1 VDLQIN
7 RNSLW
12 HGLSEHQQ
20 FCVKRGLPIKYLG
33 MSLRDDTLKFVDYEI
48 PQSFAPLVVSG
59 VTQSRWLQAL
69 KSTMSPAKY
78 PVGIVGIHS
87 SPTDHSAF
95 KVGASIFEM
104 AVHRGLVCHCLSIT
118 QIKENRS
125 DHLPQADVY
134 LIHGLT
140 DEVVSSYTW
149 PLRDFLRSKSTA
161 LRLLLMTSPTAGG
174 GLQMQRETLRMRD
187 IDVTICLEDS
197 DDQPGLR
204 YT

>member
-1 VDLQIN
+1 MDIQVN

-20 FCVKRGLPIKYLG
+20 FCVKRGLPVKYLG
-33 MSLRDDTLKFVDYEI
+33 MSLRDESLKFVDYEI
-48 PQSFAPLVVSG
+48 PQGFAPLTVSG
-59 VTQSRWLQAL
+59 ITQLRWLQAL
-69 KSTMSPAKY
+69 KSNLSPAKY

-87 SPTDHSAF
+87 APTDYSAF
-95 KVGASIFEM
+95 KVGATIFEL
-104 AVHRGLVCHCLSIT
+104 AVHRGLVCYALSVT
-118 QIKENRS
+118 QIKE
-125 DHLPQADVY
+125 HKLYELPQADVY

-174 GLQMQRETLRMRD
+174 GLQMQRDTLRMRD
-187 IDVTICLEDS
+187 IDVTVCLEDS
-197 DDQPGLR
+197 EDQPGLR